1 MRYYVLTL
9 IIWFTICKPSFSAP
23 DIRWFQG
30 SIVMSNT
37 REVLTGEIA
46 IEEKFDLILFKQQGQ
61 VEVLKAHRLES
72 VFFYDSLL
80 QMNRT
85 FISIKEEGSSV
96 VNLGL
101 YEVVVKGEVKLI
113 RHLRDYATSS
123 TSLIDDYVYYIL
135 NREQLVLLQFFN
147 EQVYADLVIRGGEQL
162 KQYEKINRLNPY
174 HAADAVKLIIEF
186 NKIMRDE
193 SHSSSMATL

>member
-9 IIWFTICKPSFSAP
+9 IIGFTICKQSFSTP

-30 SIVMSNT
+30 SIVTSNT

-61 VEVLKAHRLES
+61 VQVLNAHRLES

-85 FISIKEEGSSV
+85 FISIKQDSSTV

-101 YEVVVKGEVKLI
+101 YEVVVKGEVRVI
-113 RHLRDYATSS
+113 RHLRDYASPS
-123 TSLIDDYVYYIL
+123 TSLVENYVYYIL
-135 NREQLVLLQFFN
+135 NREQLVLLQYFN
-147 EQVYADLVIRGGEQL
+147 ERVYADLVIRGGEQL
-162 KQYEKINRLNPY
+162 KQFEKINRLNPY